1 MSVVCFMKRLI
12 RFESRVYEI
21 TQWLKWCQDQCDV
34 IFLPFTEK
42 HRARRRAEQGDLLA
56 VVYCIHEIPTNVR
69 PRVCLFWFLYAYDGQ
84 YVCRPG
90 CVDIFFEF
98 IDRAAAKAI
107 FLRGTGRDVKFTV
120 RLIVDE
126 LVIDAFSENHK
137 KSWFMNPIREFM
149 LDLALQQQ
157 SQSV

>member
-1 MSVVCFMKRLI
+1 MKLHSGWNDVKTSVTSYSCLLQKNIGRGDGPNKATFWPLCIAAVLLPI
-12 RFESRVYEI
+12 SISR
-21 TQWLKWCQDQCDV
+21 
-34 IFLPFTEK
+34 
-42 HRARRRAEQGDLLA
+42 
-56 VVYCIHEIPTNVR
+56 YCIHEIPTNVR

-107 FLRGTGRDVKFTV
+107 VLRGTGRDVKFTV

-137 KSWFMNPIREFM
+137 MSWFMNKILEFM